1 MSVVSAT
8 CYELLGV
15 PVDAPRRDLARAWAD
30 RRRALLTEPQSYGE
44 EEVEALCAR
53 LDEAFTILS
62 DPEMSRRYRAYMA
75 QRKGAPAAI
84 RPDDMLHPIVAEW
97 SARSTQIPAPAA
109 PAPEAG
115 GEEGLSV
122 PPPWLGRAVPED
134 ELPVAALVEDAVEAF
149 AGPRTGDLPGYG
161 EDEELDDEPSA
172 DFVPDEATQRVTPVE
187 PPVAAEVPE
196 EDSVDTFDEWGDPL
210 DPSERARTVPMAPAF
225 SPPSSYSLRA
235 LGSLTTGRPVRSAR
249 PLKTMPATSLPK
261 APWGEDEGESE

>member
-15 PVDAPRRDLARAWAD
+15 PVDAPRRDLARAWSD
-30 RRRALLTEPQSYGE
+30 RRRALLSEPQSYGE

-62 DPEMSRRYRAYMA
+62 DPEMSKRYRAYLA
-75 QRKGAPAAI
+75 QSKGAPAAI

-115 GEEGLSV
+115 GEEGLSM
-122 PPPWLGRAVPED
+122 PPPWLGRTVPDD

-149 AGPRTGDLPGYG
+149 AGPRTGDLPGYEG
-161 EDEELDDEPSA
+161 EVDELEESTAL
-172 DFVPDEATQRVTPVE
+172 VPEEATQRVVTVE

-210 DPSERARTVPMAPAF
+210 EPNERARTVPMAPAF
-225 SPPSSYSLRA
+225 TPPSSYSLRA
-235 LGSLTTGRPVRSAR
+235 LGSLTTGRPARSAR

-261 APWGEDEGESE
+261 APWGEDEGEGE